1 MIRAVQ
7 ACISHPSRGCW
18 PVACIIGARVASYVP
33 GVIFSG
39 GTYRADFFGPKAHVV
54 GADIS
59 LGLFR
64 TEGWHAPSPKSG
76 VEESAQSGKT
86 PPTVQPRVCRMYFN
100 RNMVEHTTGATQ
112 HANITRWPQL
122 GIFSRFNSL
131 AFRRVSMRGYI
142 TPHTHSF
149 QFKDSRHKSSN
160 ARQNQTT
167 RACTHS
173 RTGARQ

>member
-7 ACISHPSRGCW
+7 ACISHPSRECW
-18 PVACIIGARVASYVP
+18 PVACIIGARVASSVLCSRCH
-33 GVIFSG
+33 IFSG

-86 PPTVQPRVCRMYFN
+86 PPTVQPCLYM
-100 RNMVEHTTGATQ
+100 
-112 HANITRWPQL
+112 
-122 GIFSRFNSL
+122 
-131 AFRRVSMRGYI
+131 
-142 TPHTHSF
+142 
-149 QFKDSRHKSSN
+149 
-160 ARQNQTT
+160 
-167 RACTHS
+167 
-173 RTGARQ
+173 